1 MTQAFSTKWGFRGG
15 IVAAALLSVLATTAS
30 APAADRPPVPREAD
44 LKKMAT
50 AAILDFN
57 AGIQAKDFTKFH
69 AAASTPFR
77 QQVPPDKMLKAFNEF
92 IEKKVDLS
100 RVKGVE
106 PTFDRPPA
114 LVQEGRVLELV
125 GYYETPPVNP
135 HFTLKYFRE
144 GGEWK
149 LLGINVD
156 LRPAADPNAERPKPP
171 ADADLR
177 KLVRQTLVD
186 FNDAVQAKDFS
197 GFHAKASTP
206 LRQQITPEKLR
217 EAFQSFI
224 DRRVNIAAVK
234 DLEPKFAGPPKV
246 DGDGVLT
253 VKGEYPTRPTRT
265 AFRLKYF
272 QEKGEWRVL
281 GVSVDTTE
289 TETEQKDAA
298 KDGAPS
304 TPPKS

>member
-1 MTQAFSTKWGFRGG
+1 MNHRIPMT
-15 IVAAALLSVLATTAS
+15 AALLAAFTMAGLAR
-30 APAADRPPVPREAD
+30 AADRPTLPPEGE

-50 AAILDFN
+50 AAVLDFN
-57 AGIQAKDFTKFH
+57 EGIRTKDFTKFH

-77 QQVPPDKMLKAFNEF
+77 QQVPPDKMRKAFNEF

-106 PTFDRPPA
+106 PTFDREPA
-114 LVQEGRVLELV
+114 VVQEGRVLELV
-125 GYYETPPVNP
+125 GHYETPPVNP
-135 HFTLKYFRE
+135 HFSLKFYRE
-144 GGEWK
+144 AGEWK

-156 LRPAADPNAERPKPP
+156 LRAAADPNAERPSPP
-171 ADADLR
+171 ADAELK
-177 KLVRQTLVD
+177 KLVRQTLLD
-186 FNDAVQAKDFS
+186 FNDAVQLKDFAA
-197 GFHAKASTP
+197 FHARASAP

-224 DRRVNIAAVK
+224 DRKVNIAAVK
-234 DLEPKFAGPPKV
+234 DLEPKLAGPPKV
-246 DGDGVLT
+246 DGEGVLT

-265 AFRLKYF
+265 AFQLKYF

-289 TETEQKDAA
+289 SEQKEPEKA
-298 KDGAPS
+298 S
-304 TPPKS
+304 E